1 MNRSILILS
10 LFKENIFES
19 YKYMTQQYFPWK
31 DSKPK
36 SSLLL
41 IQPLSII
48 NLLCLNLETGV
59 DFVSRLQNILCIKI
73 V

>member
-1 MNRSILILS
+1 
-10 LFKENIFES
+10 
-19 YKYMTQQYFPWK
+19 MTQQYFPWK